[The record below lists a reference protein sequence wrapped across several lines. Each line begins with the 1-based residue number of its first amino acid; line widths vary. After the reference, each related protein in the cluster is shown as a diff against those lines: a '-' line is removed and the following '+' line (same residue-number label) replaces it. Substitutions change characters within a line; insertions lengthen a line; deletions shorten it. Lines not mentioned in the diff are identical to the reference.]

1 MATGREYLDSIIRL
15 ADDLRQSFDELDELL
30 VEEDAVEYLRDS
42 LSRIDNDL
50 AYLVSEV
57 EETLDL
63 LREA

>member
-15 ADDLRQSFDELDELL
+15 ADDLRQNFDELDELL

-50 AYLVSEV
+50 AYLVADV